1 MKKLAMWAG
10 ILACAILIDKPSPK
24 KPTQI
29 VNNYFIKSGG
39 CGGKCGGCH
48 GH

>member
-1 MKKLAMWAG
+1 MKKLAVLAG
-10 ILACAILIDKPSPK
+10 TLACAILIDKSSPK

-29 VNNYFIKSGG
+29 VNNYFIKSG